1 MTPND
6 KINNLTATLG
16 MSGKR
21 AAEIIGMSHGQFR
34 KRKSKTRPEVF
45 SEENYLTLLKFTKDA
60 NDKI

>member
-6 KINNLTATLG
+6 KINNLTTTLG

-21 AAEIIGMSHGQFR
+21 AAEVIGMDYRSYR
-34 KRKSKTRPEVF
+34 KRKCKTRNEVF
-45 SEENYLTLLKFTKDA
+45 SENDYLTLLKFTKDA

>member
-6 KINNLTATLG
+6 KIKALTAILG

-21 AAEIIGMSHGQFR
+21 AAEVIGMPYGAYR
-34 KRKSKTRPEVF
+34 KRKCKTRPEVF

>member
-6 KINNLTATLG
+6 KIKNLTATLG

-21 AAEIIGMSHGQFR
+21 ASEVIGMPYSSFR
-34 KRKSKTRPEVF
+34 KRKCKTRNEVF
-45 SEENYLTLLKFTKDA
+45 SEENYLKLLKFTKDA

>member
-6 KINNLTATLG
+6 KIQSLTATLG

-21 AAEIIGMSHGQFR
+21 ASELIGMSYGSFR
-34 KRKSKTRPEVF
+34 KRKCKTRPEVF
-45 SEENYLTLLKFTKDA
+45 TEENYLTLLKFTKDA

>member
-1 MTPND
+1 MTANE
-6 KINNLTATLG
+6 KIQSLTATLG

-21 AAEIIGMSHGQFR
+21 AAEIIGMAYGQFR
-34 KRKSKTRPEVF
+34 KRKCKTRPEVF

>member
-1 MTPND
+1 MTPNE
-6 KINNLTATLG
+6 KINNLTSTLG

-21 AAEIIGMSHGQFR
+21 AAEVIGMPYGQFR
-34 KRKSKTRPEVF
+34 KRKCKTRPEVF

>member
-1 MTPND
+1 MTPNE
-6 KINNLTATLG
+6 KIQSLTATLG

-21 AAEIIGMSHGQFR
+21 AAEVIGMPYGAYR
-34 KRKSKTRPEVF
+34 KRKCKTRLEVF

>member
-1 MTPND
+1 MTPNE
-6 KINNLTATLG
+6 KIKNLTATLG

-21 AAEIIGMSHGQFR
+21 AAELIGMPYSSFR
-34 KRKSKTRPEVF
+34 KRKCKKRLEVF

>member
-6 KINNLTATLG
+6 KIKNLTATLG

-21 AAEIIGMSHGQFR
+21 AAEVIGMPYSSFR
-34 KRKSKTRPEVF
+34 KQKCKTRKEVF
-45 SEENYLTLLKFTKDA
+45 SENNYLTLLKFTKDA

>member
-6 KINNLTATLG
+6 KIQSLTDTLG
-16 MSGKR
+16 MSGKK
-21 AAEIIGMSHGQFR
+21 AAEVIGMPYTAFR
-34 KRKSKTRPEVF
+34 KRKCKTRNEVF

>member
-6 KINNLTATLG
+6 KINNLTTTLG

-21 AAEIIGMSHGQFR
+21 ASEVIGMPYTAFR
-34 KRKSKTRPEVF
+34 KRKCKTRNEVF
-45 SEENYLTLLKFTKDA
+45 SEENYLILLKFTKYA

>member
-1 MTPND
+1 MTPNE

-21 AAEIIGMSHGQFR
+21 AAEVIGMPYASFR
-34 KRKSKTRPEVF
+34 KRKCKTRNEVF

-60 NDKI
+60 NYKI

>member
-21 AAEIIGMSHGQFR
+21 AAEVIGMPYTAFR
-34 KRKSKTRPEVF
+34 KRKCKTRNEVF
-45 SEENYLTLLKFTKDA
+45 SEENYLILLKFTKDA